1 MKEIVTGII
10 ANVDAGKT
18 TLSEALLYETGALR
32 NLGRVDKGDA
42 HLDTASLEK
51 QRGITIFSHQTKLT
65 TGNTSLNLLDTPG
78 HLDFIEE
85 TEAVLAVLDYAIM
98 VIAAP
103 DKLSQQTKTL
113 WKLLAH
119 YQVPTFIFVNKIDAS
134 TESQAS
140 ILARLKAELAEGCL
154 AFSQPDLEE
163 VALQDEATLS
173 QFLETGTVSD
183 SQILDLI
190 AKRQVFPVYFGAA
203 LKLRGIKDF
212 LAGLDQWTKVNQAP
226 TDLSLRVFKIS
237 HDTQGQRL
245 TWVRMYG
252 GSLQP
257 KDVLFGEKLNQI
269 RVYDGAK
276 FELRP
281 KLTAGQVAAL
291 TGLTKTYPGQALRI
305 ENTQPVMKPVLSYQ
319 VDLKGHDIHEVLPAL
334 KLLEDEHPQIQVS
347 WSSQLQRLAVQVMGE
362 IQLEVL
368 QALLKE
374 RFNLEVGFDQG
385 SILYQETITAPV
397 EGVGHFEPLRH
408 YAEAHIYLEPNPN
421 AGLSFA
427 SDCSLELLASNYQ
440 SQIMTALKQKEH
452 KGVLI
457 GAALT
462 DVKLTLVGGKAHLK
476 HTEGGD
482 FREAT
487 SRAVRQGLMELR
499 QRGNCQLLE
508 PWYDFVIE
516 VNQDLIGK
524 VMTDISRLAGK
535 LDSTKSKGNI
545 LVGKAPVAT
554 MRSYPTSLR
563 SLSHGEG
570 LIELSFAGYY
580 PCHNQAEVLAAS
592 DYQPES
598 DGDNTPQSV
607 FCSHGAG
614 HTVNWQAVPQ
624 TMHCPYYRWQVD

>member
-1 MKEIVTGII
+1 MKNVKEIVTGII

-32 NLGRVDKGDA
+32 NLGRVDKGNA

-65 TGNTSLNLLDTPG
+65 TGNTRLNLLDTPG

-163 VALQDEATLS
+163 IALQDEATLS
-173 QFLETGTVSD
+173 QFLETGTVSA

-212 LAGLDQWTKVNQAP
+212 LADLDQWTKVNRAQS
-226 TDLSLRVFKIS
+226 DLSLRVFKIS

-269 RVYDGAK
+269 RVYDGAA
-276 FELRP
+276 P
-281 KLTAGQVAAL
+281 T
-291 TGLTKTYPGQALRI
+291 
-305 ENTQPVMKPVLSYQ
+305 
-319 VDLKGHDIHEVLPAL
+319 
-334 KLLEDEHPQIQVS
+334 VS
-347 WSSQLQRLAVQVMGE
+347 
-362 IQLEVL
+362 
-368 QALLKE
+368 
-374 RFNLEVGFDQG
+374 
-385 SILYQETITAPV
+385 
-397 EGVGHFEPLRH
+397 
-408 YAEAHIYLEPNPN
+408 
-421 AGLSFA
+421 
-427 SDCSLELLASNYQ
+427 
-440 SQIMTALKQKEH
+440 
-452 KGVLI
+452 
-457 GAALT
+457 
-462 DVKLTLVGGKAHLK
+462 
-476 HTEGGD
+476 
-482 FREAT
+482 
-487 SRAVRQGLMELR
+487 
-499 QRGNCQLLE
+499 
-508 PWYDFVIE
+508 
-516 VNQDLIGK
+516 
-524 VMTDISRLAGK
+524 
-535 LDSTKSKGNI
+535 
-545 LVGKAPVAT
+545 
-554 MRSYPTSLR
+554 
-563 SLSHGEG
+563 
-570 LIELSFAGYY
+570 
-580 PCHNQAEVLAAS
+580 
-592 DYQPES
+592 
-598 DGDNTPQSV
+598 
-607 FCSHGAG
+607 
-614 HTVNWQAVPQ
+614 
-624 TMHCPYYRWQVD
+624 